1 MEDNAPINFQQINNN
16 ICAECGLPLKIF
28 SYDKIEGDND
38 SQKIK
43 ITLFCQNP
51 DHKKH
56 YECDFEEYQ
65 NLIENNLNIICKCVL
80 CNQILQ
86 NTSNIAHYCYDC
98 KKIIC
103 SDCLEKNHD
112 KNHEKVVK
120 YEELKNKCLI
130 HSDNSNEIKFF
141 CLNCKKGMCNTC
153 ITSSLEHVQ
162 QHLVK
167 EIYKFKIANE
177 NNIKKLKNKQEEYN
191 KERNNLLNQLKML
204 DYKINFNN
212 LLIKEESKYFYL
224 FKYDNLKQS
233 VINFNFEN
241 NQNDNQK
248 NNNINN
254 VQYDE
259 KNNNKMNNIN
269 NVQQDEKN
277 NNQMI
282 NINNAQHNEK
292 GQNQMNNINNVQH
305 DDKNNNQNNN
315 IQDNNINNNQ
325 FNENNNNQ
333 INNKNDDKSNIH
345 DDDMS
350 KINLQSIVLMK
361 NDGIKNEWE
370 IIQDNNSNSDVS
382 QNNNINHIDNNN
394 YNIDN
399 NNLKNNNL
407 NNNNLNNNINYNNL
421 NNNNLNNNNLNNK
434 DNNINNKLNLEK
446 NNETPMGN
454 KNKDNAI
461 NNNQINIVKNEENNK
476 IKNEEVNPINVIY
489 LDDNLKFDSKG
500 IIDDCCKIQKKT
512 KCSLILLNDLNNLT
526 LLFLHLL
533 KNKTKSKFIFIVNGG
548 KSEDSVNFI
557 KKNKEYKSL
566 FIGACIY
573 TTNLEKYSKIKK
585 KYSDFFYD
593 ICTNPKNVIEFIKKT
608 AENSKIENQK
618 YYINSIINLFT
629 YKDDYFKLH
638 KEISNFYGDESENV
652 FNFYYK
658 LIETQLSKELNEPKK
673 QHLLSCFQTF
683 KEILKKNYE
692 EIIVCY
698 LKDNYFS
705 EYLNSNLKTKNFD
718 NYQSI
723 SYFVGNLMHSLV
735 QYGEKMKK
743 SVDFAMT
750 FFKGMQLS
758 IVDIMEFLKNRQLI
772 IIFEYFLSVS
782 SKKELAEITSKRK
795 MDVKERKEKQFYSVI
810 LKIDYAYDN
819 GYKPSI
825 IDLRDLQPY
834 PSDENYIIL
843 PFTFLNLK
851 KIEIDSNKYLADIE
865 LEVIGKNEI
874 LENQIKDNNNNNK
887 VIEYDDKQ
895 HIMIL
900 K

>member
-1 MEDNAPINFQQINNN
+1 MEGSAPINFLQINNN
-16 ICAECGLPLKIF
+16 ICDECGLPLKIF

-51 DHKKH
+51 DHKKN

-65 NLIENNLNIICKCVL
+65 NLLENNLNTICKCVL

-86 NTSNIAHYCYDC
+86 NTSIVAHYCYDC

-112 KNHEKVVK
+112 KKHEKVVK

-130 HSDNSNEIKFF
+130 HSDASNEIKFF
-141 CLNCKKGMCNTC
+141 CLNCKKGMCDTC
-153 ITSSLEHVQ
+153 ITSNLEHVQ
-162 QHLVK
+162 QHLIK
-167 EIYKFKIANE
+167 EIGKFKIANE

-191 KERNNLLNQLKML
+191 KEKNILLNQLKLL

-233 VINFNFEN
+233 AINFNFEN
-241 NQNDNQK
+241 NQNDNEM
-248 NNNINN
+248 NNINN

-259 KNNNKMNNIN
+259 KNNN
-269 NVQQDEKN
+269 E
-277 NNQMI
+277 
-282 NINNAQHNEK
+282 
-292 GQNQMNNINNVQH
+292 MNNINNVQH
-305 DDKNNNQNNN
+305 DEKDKDQMSNINNAQHDEINNNQNNN
-315 IQDNNINNNQ
+315 IQDNNINNDKLA
-325 FNENNNNQ
+325 EKNNNQ
-333 INNKNDDKSNIH
+333 INNNIDDESSKSDGKVNQ
-345 DDDMS
+345 
-350 KINLQSIVLMK
+350 INLQSIVLMN
-361 NDGIKNEWE
+361 NDGIKNDWE
-370 IIQDNNSNSDVS
+370 IIQNNHSNSDASQNNKINQINNNNNNLINNNLNNSNP
-382 QNNNINHIDNNN
+382 NNN
-394 YNIDN
+394 
-399 NNLKNNNL
+399 NNNL
-407 NNNNLNNNINYNNL
+407 NNNNLNNNNL

-434 DNNINNKLNLEK
+434 DNNINNKIILEK
-446 NNETPMGN
+446 NFETPMGN
-454 KNKDNAI
+454 KNKDAI
-461 NNNQINIVKNEENNK
+461 NNNQINPVKNEE
-476 IKNEEVNPINVIY
+476 VDPINVIY
-489 LDDNLKFDSKG
+489 LDDNLKFSTNG

-548 KSEDSVNFI
+548 KSEESVNFI

-573 TTNLEKYSKIKK
+573 TTNLAKYSKIKNK
-585 KYSDFFYD
+585 NSDFVLD
-593 ICTNPKNVIEFIKKT
+593 ICTDVKSVIEFIEKT
-608 AENSKIENQK
+608 ATNSKIENQK
-618 YYINSIINLFT
+618 YYINSIINLYT
-629 YKDDYFKLH
+629 YKDDYFKFH
-638 KEISNFYGDESENV
+638 KDISKFYGDESDNV

-658 LIETQLSKELNEPKK
+658 LIETDLSKELNESKK

-683 KEILKKNYE
+683 KEILKQNYE

-718 NYQSI
+718 NYQFI

-735 QYGEKMKK
+735 QYGDKMSK

-758 IVDIMEFLKNRQLI
+758 IVDTMEFLKNRQLI

-782 SKKELAEITSKRK
+782 SKKELAEIASKRK

-810 LKIDYAYDN
+810 IKIDYVYDD

-865 LEVIGKNEI
+865 LEVIGKKEI
-874 LENQIKDNNNNNK
+874 LESQIKNDDKK
-887 VIEYDDKQ
+887 VIEYDDKN